1 MARKKKQFA
10 AEGSSLIQVMT
21 VSLFIIL
28 LAFFILLNA
37 IAVVDEQRQRQAL
50 GSLLESFAGLSG
62 GFSFLERKHSP
73 SVLPP
78 FPAPAGLVDFAP
90 LLETAE
96 HLGQQVR
103 IRSTQRGTVVSL
115 PVDGLFQG
123 SEAQIHPTAHPLLV
137 RLADLILESEAPVE
151 ISGHTDNAPPEPG
164 RAGSRMA
171 LSARQALG
179 VLRFLTDRE
188 GVPAERI
195 TAYGRGP
202 HQPVAANT
210 TREGRALNRRVDVLL
225 LHPRGLQKPQ
235 RGFTFKSFFFKVFR

>member
-1 MARKKKQFA
+1 MARKQKQPA
-10 AEGSSLIQVMT
+10 AAGSNLIQVMT

-62 GFSFLERKHSP
+62 GFSFLERKQSP
-73 SVLPP
+73 SALPP
-78 FPAPAGLVDFAP
+78 FPAPAGRVDFTP

-96 HLGQQVR
+96 HLNQQVR
-103 IRSTQRGTVVSL
+103 IRSTQRGAVVSL
-115 PVDGLFQG
+115 PADGLFQG
-123 SEAQIHPTAHPLLV
+123 PGVQIRPAAHPLLA
-137 RLADLILESEAPVE
+137 RLADLILKSEAPVE
-151 ISGHTDNAPPEPG
+151 VSGHSDNSPADPTQG
-164 RAGSRMA
+164 GSPMA
-171 LSARQALG
+171 LSARRALG
-179 VLRFLTDRE
+179 VLRFLVDRG

-202 HQPVAANT
+202 HQPLAANT